1 MSTQALQ
8 SSSQS
13 PVRQIL
19 NIVALGAVI
28 TINALANL
36 LPINNLT
43 TGEISDS
50 FASLVA
56 PAGYV
61 FSIWGLI
68 YLLLIVFVVYQ
79 VQPAQRANPLLERLG
94 YAFVWS
100 CVFNFLWIFAWHYQQ
115 FALTQLFMLGLL
127 VSLIVAYERLQ
138 IGRTAVSRSDKFML
152 WLPFSVYL
160 GWITVATVAN
170 TTVFLLD
177 LGITG
182 GTFATGW
189 AIVAILAAT
198 AIGLLV
204 LLRRR
209 DLPYGLVLVWALV
222 GIAVSQWQAT
232 PAVVVTALLS
242 AGILLVVG
250 GLLRFSKLPL
260 SQTAS

>member
-1 MSTQALQ
+1 MSTQALPT
-8 SSSQS
+8 SGKL
-13 PVRQIL
+13 PIRQIL

-50 FASLVA
+50 FASLVT

-68 YLLLIVFVVYQ
+68 YLLLIVFVIYQ
-79 VQPAQRANPLLERLG
+79 ARPAEHDNPLLERLG

-115 FALTQLFMLGLL
+115 FALTQLLMLGILA
-127 VSLIVAYERLQ
+127 SLIISYERLQ
-138 IGRTAVSRSDKFML
+138 IGRTTVSRAERL
-152 WLPFSVYL
+152 ALCLPFSIYL

-170 TTVFLLD
+170 TTIFLLD
-177 LGITG
+177 QGITG
-182 GTFATGW
+182 GTFATAW
-189 AIVAILAAT
+189 AIIAIIAAT
-198 AIGLLV
+198 GIGLLV

-209 DLPYGLVLVWALV
+209 DMPYGLVLVWALI
-222 GIAVSQWQAT
+222 GIAVNQWAMT
-232 PAVVVTALLS
+232 PAVVVTALFT
-242 AGILLVVG
+242 A
-250 GLLRFSKLPL
+250 GLLLTVSGFVRFSSYQLAN
-260 SQTAS
+260 TAP